1 MILDIR
7 SKVFLLLFANYIL
20 LRRLF
25 GLYEFIFV
33 ALMILL
39 FLLAKKIK
47 KAIIYLSMFI
57 VLYIIDQYFFHFF
70 TDNASSFLSV
80 LAIGGRLMLLTFMA
94 GSYLISTTS
103 THQFIVG
110 LRKWRISEKL
120 LLTFAVMMRFFP
132 TIKRNYFLIKQSLM
146 LRGKFIK
153 ISDFVFRP
161 IQFYENITVPLLMS
175 ASRSANDL
183 IIATLAKGI
192 KVQKKSTSYID
203 VKMKWMDYIVII
215 FVVGM
220 IVIVERRILG

>member
-47 KAIIYLSMFI
+47 KAIIYLIMFI
-57 VLYIIDQYFFHFF
+57 VLYVTDQYFFHFF

-132 TIKRNYFLIKQSLM
+132 TIKRNYFLIKQSLV

-183 IIATLAKGI
+183 IIATLTKGI